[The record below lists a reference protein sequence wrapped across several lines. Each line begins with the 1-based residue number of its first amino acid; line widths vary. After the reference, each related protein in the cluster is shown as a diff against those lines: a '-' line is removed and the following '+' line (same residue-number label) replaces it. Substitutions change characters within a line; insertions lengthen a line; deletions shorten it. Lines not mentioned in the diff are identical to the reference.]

1 MTLQQNV
8 YNPLKQESQ
17 LFFINTFEE
26 SIYHTKKM
34 ETFSIQNKTFQT
46 VIVITIF
53 SWFYTSLP
61 TKYVLISLKIL
72 TKGGY
77 MYVKKRW
84 KMPKIR

>member
-8 YNPLKQESQ
+8 YNPLQQESQ

-26 SIYHTKKM
+26 STCHTKKM
-34 ETFSIQNKTFQT
+34 ETFSIQNKTFQI